1 MDYLCPMIELGR
13 TNRLQALR
21 MTSVGMFLGHS
32 SGEDVLLP
40 NKYVPETL
48 AVDDFINVFVYTDS
62 EDRIIATTLLPL
74 LERDEFGVLKVV
86 SVTSF
91 GAFLDWGLEKD
102 LLVPHREQ
110 AEPMEIGQSYPVYV
124 YYDKT
129 TDRLVGSTKINK
141 FLEEGE
147 MPDLEVG
154 DEVGLLVYERTDLGH
169 NVVVNNR
176 YRGLI
181 YASETFRVLRPGD
194 QIQGYV
200 KHIRDDFRID
210 IRLQKA
216 GYEKVE
222 PNAQLILDKLEQS
235 NGFLPLTDHSDPQ
248 VIYRMLEMSKKTFKQ
263 AIGALYRERRIVL
276 EEKGIRLV

>member
-1 MDYLCPMIELGR
+1 MIELGR

-74 LERDEFGVLKVV
+74 LEREEFGVLKVV
-86 SVTSF
+86 SVTTF
-91 GAFLDWGLEKD
+91 GAFMDWGLEKD

-110 AEPMEIGQSYPVYV
+110 AEPMEVGRSYPVYI

-154 DEVGLLVYERTDLGH
+154 DEVALLVYERTDLGH

-194 QIQGYV
+194 QVQGYV

-216 GYEKVE
+216 GYQKVE

-248 VIYRMLEMSKKTFKQ
+248 LIYRMLEMSKKTFKQ

>member
-1 MDYLCPMIELGR
+1 MIELGR

-86 SVTSF
+86 SVTGI
-91 GAFLDWGLEKD
+91 GAFMAWGLEKD

-110 AEPMEIGQSYPVYV
+110 AQPMEVGRSYPVFL
-124 YYDKT
+124 YYDQT
-129 TDRLVGSTKINK
+129 TDRLVGSSRINR
-141 FLEEGE
+141 FLEEGS
-147 MPDLEVG
+147 MPDLDKG
-154 DEVGLLVYERTDLGH
+154 DEVALLVYERTDLGH
-169 NVVVNNR
+169 NAVVNNR
-176 YRGLI
+176 YRGLL
-181 YASETFRVLRPGD
+181 YASETFRVLHPGD
-194 QIQGYV
+194 QLRGYV

-210 IRLQKA
+210 LSLQKQ
-216 GYEKVE
+216 GYESTE
-222 PNAQLILDKLEQS
+222 PNVQLIMDKLEQAG
-235 NGFLPLTDHSDPQ
+235 GFLPLTDHSDPQ
-248 VIYRMLEMSKKTFKQ
+248 VIYRTLEMSKKAFKK
-263 AIGALYRERRIVL
+263 AIGSLYRERKIL
-276 EEKGIRLV
+276 IQETGIRLNG

>member
-1 MDYLCPMIELGR
+1 MIELGR

-74 LERDEFGVLKVV
+74 LEREEFGVLKVV
-86 SVTSF
+86 SVTTF
-91 GAFLDWGLEKD
+91 GAFMDWGLEKD

-110 AEPMEIGQSYPVYV
+110 AEPMEVGRSYPVYI

-154 DEVGLLVYERTDLGH
+154 DEVALLVYERTDLGH

-216 GYEKVE
+216 GYQKVE

-248 VIYRMLEMSKKTFKQ
+248 IIYRMLEMSKKTFKQ

>member
-1 MDYLCPMIELGR
+1 
-13 TNRLQALR
+13 
-21 MTSVGMFLGHS
+21 MFLGHS

-74 LERDEFGVLKVV
+74 LEREEFGVLKVV
-86 SVTSF
+86 SVTTF
-91 GAFLDWGLEKD
+91 GAFMDWGLEKD

-110 AEPMEIGQSYPVYV
+110 AEPMEVGRSYPVYI

-154 DEVGLLVYERTDLGH
+154 DEVALLVYERTDLGH

-194 QIQGYV
+194 QVQGYV

-216 GYEKVE
+216 GYQKVE

-248 VIYRMLEMSKKTFKQ
+248 LIYRMLEMSKKTFKQ

>member
-1 MDYLCPMIELGR
+1 MIELGR

-21 MTSVGMFLGHS
+21 MTSVGMFLGHP

-74 LERDEFGVLKVV
+74 IERDEFGVLKVV
-86 SVTSF
+86 SVTNF
-91 GAFLDWGLEKD
+91 GAFMDWGLEKD

-110 AEPMEIGQSYPVYV
+110 AEPMEIGRSYPVYV

-147 MPDLEVG
+147 MPDLETG
-154 DEVGLLVYERTDLGH
+154 EEVSLLVYERTDLGH

-248 VIYRMLEMSKKTFKQ
+248 VIYRTLEMSKKTFKQ
-263 AIGALYRERRIVL
+263 AIGSLYRERRIVL